1 MRLKK
6 VTAKNG
12 HTTYSIIRDYT
23 KFDGKRTSTTFELLG
38 DEEKLKERFGCI
50 NTIDI
55 VQDYIDSLNQQIK
68 ENKEPIINVEFDHN
82 KRLGKEIKRSLYTSH
97 LF

>member
-38 DEEKLKERFGCI
+38 DEE
-50 NTIDI
+50 N
-55 VQDYIDSLNQQIK
+55 
-68 ENKEPIINVEFDHN
+68 
-82 KRLGKEIKRSLYTSH
+82 
-97 LF
+97 